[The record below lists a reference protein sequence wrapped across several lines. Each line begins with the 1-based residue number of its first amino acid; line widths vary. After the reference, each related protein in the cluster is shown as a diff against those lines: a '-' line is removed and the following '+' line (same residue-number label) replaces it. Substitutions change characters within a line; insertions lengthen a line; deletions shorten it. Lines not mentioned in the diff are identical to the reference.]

1 MAAPDPAPPA
11 VWGVA
16 RPSSAQTG
24 LLIASALTSETFAP
38 SLAPR
43 SAIDQGLVTGLSV
56 ASHYLVAVAAQDLL
70 SGVADRLVG
79 STFLVG
85 STWFPQEHRARL
97 LEIAVDLLAVPVG
110 TGAAL
115 LVPAV
120 PRERTARALAR
131 FVGCRIALSGAA
143 GAALDLGHAG
153 AVRLDSALGRPGTFT
168 RLPQSVPLGAAV
180 AYVVERN
187 RSHQHAPTPDLAS
200 VSSNSRLVS
209 VLVAGG
215 VVVGLSGFAA
225 AEGLLTRRIG
235 EALHLA
241 LPGTSGFWRVVARGA
256 SLGAV
261 TTAGVALWDRAMQRI
276 ETATLSDEARTAGL
290 DPSAVTQPTVSGSG
304 RSLVPWDSLGREG
317 RRHVLSRVPTKPPAA
332 VDPAGRPDPADTA
345 GTTTTTDDS
354 TAPAP
359 GRASRRPFVDAL
371 VGPTPGAAPDFSIET
386 VMGRPAVAEP
396 VQVYVGLDSAPTARD
411 RVDLALAEMERLGAF
426 DRSLLV
432 LVSPTG
438 TGYVNYVALA
448 ALQYLALGDVAT
460 VTMQYSKRPSPL
472 SLGKVSV
479 AREQNRRLWMR
490 VLVRLREIPEHR
502 RPRVVVFGESLGA
515 LTSQDVFVDWGT
527 IGPAALGI
535 DRALWVGTPRTSRWM
550 TEVTTPDR
558 LEVDPDTV
566 AVVNDHLELDA
577 LGAERRARLRYVL
590 VNHDNDGVTRLAP
603 DVLLSRPDWLGPE
616 ARPPRPAPVR
626 TDVPVS
632 PRGTPPWA
640 RWRPVTTFFQTLV
653 DMKNAQAPGPYRAW
667 AHDYRPDL
675 LRFVST
681 VYDLPADP
689 EVLRRLDGVLEDR
702 EELRET
708 LIAHADERR
717 RAAGDGSPSRVA
729 P

>member
-1 MAAPDPAPPA
+1 MAAHEASPPDI
-11 VWGVA
+11 WGGS

-43 SAIDQGLVTGLSV
+43 SAVDQGLVTGLSV
-56 ASHYLVAVAAQDLL
+56 ASHYLVAVAAQDAL
-70 SGVADRLVG
+70 SGLAERLVG

-85 STWFPQEHRARL
+85 APWLPEQHRTRV
-97 LEIAVDLLAVPVG
+97 LEISVDLLAVPVG
-110 TGAAL
+110 TSLAL
-115 LVPAV
+115 LVPAA
-120 PRERTARALAR
+120 PRERTVRALAR
-131 FVGCRIALSGAA
+131 FAACRVALSGAA
-143 GAALDLGHAG
+143 GASLDLGHAG
-153 AVRLDSALGRPGTFT
+153 AVHLDRALGLSGTFA
-168 RLPQSVPLGAAV
+168 RVPLSVPLGAGV

-187 RSHQHAPTPDLAS
+187 RSHQQLPTPDLGS

-225 AEGLLTRRIG
+225 AEGLLTRRLG
-235 EALHLA
+235 DALHEV
-241 LPGTSGFWRVVARGA
+241 LPGTTGFWRVVARGA

-261 TTAGVALWDRAMQRI
+261 STAGVALWDRAMQRI
-276 ETATLSDEARTAGL
+276 ETATLTDEARTAGL
-290 DPSAVTQPTVSGSG
+290 DPTTVTTSTVSGSG
-304 RSLVPWDSLGREG
+304 RSLVPWATLGREG
-317 RRHVLSRVPTKPPAA
+317 RRHVLSRVPTRPAA
-332 VDPAGRPDPADTA
+332 AGGTVD
-345 GTTTTTDDS
+345 
-354 TAPAP
+354 APEDVGAP
-359 GRASRRPFVDAL
+359 PRPFVDAL
-371 VGPTPGAAPDFSIET
+371 VGPATDSPDFSIET

-396 VQVYVGLDSAPTARD
+396 VQVYVGLDSAPTPRD

-448 ALQYLALGDVAT
+448 AVQYLALGDVAT

-490 VLVRLREIPEHR
+490 IVVRLREMPEHR

-535 DRALWVGTPRTSRWM
+535 ERALWVGTPRTSRWM

-566 AVVNDHLELDA
+566 VVVNDYPQLEE
-577 LGAERRARLRYVL
+577 LGPERRARLRYVL
-590 VNHDNDGVTRLAP
+590 VSHDNDGVTRLAP
-603 DVLLSRPDWLGPE
+603 DVAFSRPDWLSPE
-616 ARPPRPAPVR
+616 ARTPRPAPVSS
-626 TDVPVS
+626 DVPVS

-675 LRFVST
+675 LRFVSA

-689 EVLRRLDGVLEDR
+689 EVLRRLDHVLEAR

-708 LIAHADERR
+708 LIAHAEERR
-717 RAAGDGSPSRVA
+717 RAVEERSPTTVA

>member
-1 MAAPDPAPPA
+1 MAAHEASPDI
-11 VWGVA
+11 WGVS

-38 SLAPR
+38 SFAPR
-43 SAIDQGLVTGLSV
+43 SAVDQGLVTGLSV
-56 ASHYLVAVAAQDLL
+56 ASHYLVAVAAQDTL
-70 SGVADRLVG
+70 SGLAERLVG

-85 STWFPQEHRARL
+85 SPWLPQQHRTRV
-97 LEIAVDLLAVPVG
+97 LEISVDLLAVPVG
-110 TGAAL
+110 TGVAL
-115 LVPAV
+115 LVPSA
-120 PRERTARALAR
+120 PRERTVRALAR
-131 FVGCRIALSGAA
+131 FAACRVALSGAA
-143 GAALDLGHAG
+143 GASLDLGHAG
-153 AVRLDSALGRPGTFT
+153 AVHLDRALGLPGTFA
-168 RLPQSVPLGAAV
+168 RIPLSVPLGAGV

-187 RSHQHAPTPDLAS
+187 RSHQQLPTPDLES

-215 VVVGLSGFAA
+215 VVVGLTGFAA
-225 AEGLLTRRIG
+225 AEGLLTRRLG
-235 EALHLA
+235 DALHQV
-241 LPGTSGFWRVVARGA
+241 LPGTTGFWRVVARGA

-261 TTAGVALWDRAMQRI
+261 STAGVALWDRAMQQI
-276 ETATLSDEARTAGL
+276 ETATLTDEARTAGL
-290 DPSAVTQPTVSGSG
+290 DPAAVTTSTVSGSG
-304 RSLVPWDSLGREG
+304 RSLVPWDTLGREG
-317 RRHVLSRVPTKPPAA
+317 RRHVLSRVPTRPVDARSRVGATEGAGAPPH
-332 VDPAGRPDPADTA
+332 
-345 GTTTTTDDS
+345 
-354 TAPAP
+354 
-359 GRASRRPFVDAL
+359 PFVDAL
-371 VGPTPGAAPDFSIET
+371 VGPATDSPDFSIET

-396 VQVYVGLDSAPTARD
+396 VQVYVGLDSAPTPRD

-448 ALQYLALGDVAT
+448 AVQYLALGDVAT

-472 SLGKVSV
+472 SLGKVAV

-490 VLVRLREIPEHR
+490 IVVRLREMPEHR

-527 IGPAALGI
+527 IGPSALGI
-535 DRALWVGTPRTSRWM
+535 ERALWVGTPRTSRWM

-566 AVVNDHLELDA
+566 VVVNDYPQLEE
-577 LGAERRARLRYVL
+577 LGPERRARLRYVL
-590 VNHDNDGVTRLAP
+590 VSHDNDGVTRLAP
-603 DVLLSRPDWLGPE
+603 DVAFSRPDWLSAE
-616 ARPPRPAPVR
+616 ARTPRPAPVSS
-626 TDVPVS
+626 DVPVS

-675 LRFVST
+675 VRFVSA

-689 EVLRRLDGVLEDR
+689 EVLRRLDRVLEAR

-708 LIAHADERR
+708 LIAHAEERR
-717 RAAGDGSPSRVA
+717 RAAEERSPTTVA

>member
-1 MAAPDPAPPA
+1 MS
-11 VWGVA
+11 

-43 SAIDQGLVTGLSV
+43 SAVDQGLVTGLSV
-56 ASHYLVAVAAQDLL
+56 ASHYLVAVATQDVL
-70 SGVADRLVG
+70 SGAAERLVG
-79 STFLVG
+79 STFLAG
-85 STWFPQEHRARL
+85 ATWLPAEHRARV

-115 LVPAV
+115 LVPGA
-120 PRERTARALAR
+120 PREPTARALLR

-153 AVRLDSALGRPGTFT
+153 AVHLDDALSRPRTLA
-168 RLPQSVPLGAAV
+168 RVPLSVPLGAAV

-187 RSHQHAPTPDLAS
+187 RSHQHVPTPDLAS

-225 AEGLLTRRIG
+225 AESLLTRRLG
-235 EALHLA
+235 EVLHGV
-241 LPGTSGFWRVVARGA
+241 LPGTTGFWRVVARGA
-256 SLGAV
+256 SLAAV
-261 TTAGVALWDRAMQRI
+261 STAGVALWDRAMQRI
-276 ETATLSDEARTAGL
+276 ETATLTDEAKTAGL
-290 DPSAVTQPTVSGSG
+290 DPASVTSPTVSGSG
-304 RSLVPWDSLGREG
+304 RSLVPWASLGREG
-317 RRHVLSRVPTKPPAA
+317 RRHVLSRVPT
-332 VDPAGRPDPADTA
+332 
-345 GTTTTTDDS
+345 
-354 TAPAP
+354 
-359 GRASRRPFVDAL
+359 RASGRDETASATGQTASASPQPFVDAL
-371 VGPTPGAAPDFSIET
+371 VGPTADVTPDLSIET
-386 VMGRPAVAEP
+386 VMGQPAAAEP
-396 VQVYVGLDSAPTARD
+396 VQVYVGLDSAPTARE
-411 RVDLALAEMERLGAF
+411 RVDLALAEMEQLGAF

-448 ALQYLALGDVAT
+448 ALQYLSLGDVAT
-460 VTMQYSKRPSPL
+460 VTMQYSRRPSPL
-472 SLGKVSV
+472 SLGKVAV

-490 VLVRLREIPEHR
+490 ILVRLREIPEQR

-515 LTSQDVFVDWGT
+515 FTSQDVFVDWGT

-566 AVVNDHLELDA
+566 AVVNDYLELED
-577 LGAERRARLRYVL
+577 LGPERRSRLRYVL
-590 VNHDNDGVTRLAP
+590 VSHDNDGVTRLAP
-603 DVLLSRPDWLGPE
+603 DVVLSRPDWLGAD
-616 ARPPRPAPVR
+616 ARTPRPAP
-626 TDVPVS
+626 TGTGVPVS

-675 LRFVST
+675 VRFVSA
-681 VYDLPADP
+681 VYDLPCSP
-689 EVLRRLDGVLEDR
+689 EVLRRLDDVLEAR
-702 EELRET
+702 EVLRET

-717 RAAGDGSPSRVA
+717 RAGDDGSGV
-729 P
+729 